1 MNPAWTIVL
10 VVGTATVALKA
21 AGPLVLGG
29 HQLPAGALG
38 ATRLLAPALLAA
50 LVITQAV
57 AGPDGLV
64 LQPEFVT
71 WLVRGRAGER
81 SRAATVDDPV
91 LCTQPKIGRW
101 PLATA

>member
-64 LQPEFVT
+64 VDARSLGLAAAVVALLLRAPM
-71 WLVRGRAGER
+71 LVVIVGA
-81 SRAATVDDPV
+81 AAT
-91 LCTQPKIGRW
+91 TA
-101 PLATA
+101 LARLIL

>member
-1 MNPAWTIVL
+1 MIVL
-10 VVGTATVALKA
+10 VVGTSTVALKA

-29 HQLPAGALG
+29 HQLPVGVLG

-64 LQPEFVT
+64 VDARSLGLAAAVVALLLRAPM
-71 WLVRGRAGER
+71 LVVIVGA
-81 SRAATVDDPV
+81 AATTALARLV
-91 LCTQPKIGRW
+91 L
-101 PLATA
+101 

>member
-1 MNPAWTIVL
+1 VSPAWTIVM
-10 VVGTATVALKA
+10 VVGAATVALKA

-29 HQLPAGALG
+29 HHLPPVALG

-64 LQPEFVT
+64 VDARSLGLAAAVVALAR
-71 WLVRGRAGER
+71 LVM
-81 SRAATVDDPV
+81 
-91 LCTQPKIGRW
+91 
-101 PLATA
+101 

>member
-1 MNPAWTIVL
+1 VSPAWTIVL

-29 HQLPAGALG
+29 HQLPAGVLG

-57 AGPDGLV
+57 AGSDGLAV
-64 LQPEFVT
+64 D
-71 WLVRGRAGER
+71 ER
-81 SRAATVDDPV
+81 SLGLAAAVIALLLRAPMLVVIVVAAAT
-91 LCTQPKIGRW
+91 TA
-101 PLATA
+101 LARLIL

>member
-1 MNPAWTIVL
+1 MNPGWTIVL

-29 HQLPAGALG
+29 HQLPAGVLG

-64 LQPEFVT
+64 VDARSLGLAAAVVALLLRAPM
-71 WLVRGRAGER
+71 LVVIVGA
-81 SRAATVDDPV
+81 AAT
-91 LCTQPKIGRW
+91 TA
-101 PLATA
+101 LARLIL